1 MSNEEWIAGVQY
13 GDLAGTAAADGH
25 TSAIGELRTYLT
37 GQGVDM
43 SDFEPIGLKI
53 WNGESH
59 FSFGI
64 LCKDQTGKVTSFRF
78 EKEQDLDEL
87 RKILKRLEVILL
99 REDLNPQSLDWSQ
112 SLNPIYIDDRPQ

>member
-25 TSAIGELRTYLT
+25 TNAIGELRTYLI

-43 SDFEPIGLKI
+43 SNFETIGLKI